1 MTKSDIADIIREEM
15 SIDKKDILFV
25 MDRFLEEIVA
35 AADKGDT
42 VEIRGFGTFSR
53 AERKARKVF
62 SNFAQKK
69 LDVPARKILMFKASK
84 HTDIVV

>member
-1 MTKSDIADIIREEM
+1 MTKSDIADIIREEI

-25 MDRFLEEIVA
+25 IDRFIEEIVA
-35 AADKGDT
+35 AADNGET

-53 AERKARKVF
+53 IERKAREVF
-62 SNFAQKK
+62 SPIAQKK

>member
-35 AADKGDT
+35 AVDKGET

-53 AERKARKVF
+53 IQRKAREIF
-62 SNFAQKK
+62 SPIAKKK
-69 LDVPARKILMFKASK
+69 LDVPARKIIMFKPSK
-84 HTDIVV
+84 HTEIVS